1 MLFWQLAWAKIDTR
15 AEIHSGKDRGLFSN
29 LWCVM
34 DASRRNLLKAAAIL
48 LVNQWAGMRERAFAG
63 ESHGASGND
72 ERKVIIVA
80 CGGIRRSD
88 SFLDTGLGNIPHL
101 SRDLMPKSVF
111 FPYIRN
117 AGATSH
123 YNTISS
129 ILTGNW
135 QRLDDWGKT
144 EPANP
149 TLFEYL
155 RKRME
160 LSQDNTWLISSNK
173 ALTNK
178 IGASSMRD
186 FGPRYGAN
194 VVFPKQLLINAVIR
208 AAAQGHADHSSD
220 RATMQP
226 ELEAMLRQ
234 ADNYEGLGWSVS
246 GDESALDLRM
256 QHTMQQAIENL
267 VRTNVPI
274 TGDEFT
280 MLVSE
285 EVMRRFAPS
294 LLAITFSDVE
304 VAHFGSYS
312 MHLAGIR
319 TMDRLVYELWNLV
332 QALPSYSGRTT
343 LFVLPE
349 FGRDFDGSTTNGFF
363 NHRAIN
369 DSTSLTW
376 MMCLGEAARSADVV
390 ERPVQ
395 HIDLCPTIAGLFGLK
410 DLDLPGK
417 PLPGLSI

>member
-1 MLFWQLAWAKIDTR
+1 MGI
-15 AEIHSGKDRGLFSN
+15 
-29 LWCVM
+29 
-34 DASRRNLLKAAAIL
+34 SRRSLLKAAAIL
-48 LVNQWAGMRERAFAG
+48 LVDQWAISRGRAFA
-63 ESHGASGND
+63 SVSSSAAND
-72 ERKVIIVA
+72 ERKLILVT

-88 SFLDTGLGNIPHL
+88 TFHDSGLQNIPHL
-101 SRDLMPKSVF
+101 FGDLLPHCVF
-111 FPYIRN
+111 YPFIRN

-144 EPANP
+144 PPASP

-160 LSQDNTWLISSNK
+160 LSQDNAWLISSNK
-173 ALTNK
+173 ALSSQ
-178 IGASSMRD
+178 IGASSVRD

-208 AAAQGHADHSSD
+208 AASEGHAEHSAA
-220 RATMQP
+220 RAAMQP
-226 ELEAMLRQ
+226 ELEAILLHT
-234 ADNYEGLGWSVS
+234 DNYEGLGWSVS
-246 GDESALDLRM
+246 GDASSLDLRM
-256 QHTMQQAIENL
+256 QSSMQQAIEDL

-274 TGDEFT
+274 SGDEFT
-280 MLVSE
+280 FLVSE

-294 LLAITFSDVE
+294 LLTITFSDVE

-319 TMDRLVYELWNLV
+319 TVDRLVYELWNLV
-332 QALPSYSGRTT
+332 QSLPSYSGKTT

-349 FGRDFDGSTTNGFF
+349 FGRDFDGSSTNGFF
-363 NHRAIN
+363 NHRSTD

-376 MMCLGEAARSADVV
+376 MMCLGEAARSADVI
-390 ERPVQ
+390 EHPVQ
-395 HIDLCPTIAGLFGLK
+395 QIDLCPTIASLFGIK